1 MKTLKK
7 GLNRATVIALVA
19 LTTASTGLT
28 AGINSNRH
36 YGKQRTGDAPIAA
49 EVAAPQASEKQC
61 SATTK
66 PVYRYNSTPNGK
78 GPMKRVQVGTQKTC
92 DQSH

>member
-7 GLNRATVIALVA
+7 ALNRTAVIALVA
-19 LTTASTGLT
+19 LLAASSTLTAS
-28 AGINSNRH
+28 ANSNRH

-49 EVAAPQASEKQC
+49 EIAAPQASEKQC

-66 PVYRYNSTPNGK
+66 PVYRYNSAPNGK
-78 GPMKRVQVGTQKTC
+78 RPMKRVQVGTQKTC